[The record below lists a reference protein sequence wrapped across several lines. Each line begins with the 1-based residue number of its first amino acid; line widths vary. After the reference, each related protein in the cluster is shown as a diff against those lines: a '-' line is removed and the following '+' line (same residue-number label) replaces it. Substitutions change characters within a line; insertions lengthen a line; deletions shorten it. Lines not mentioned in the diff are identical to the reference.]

1 MGGHR
6 RRSCDSNDDDEHS
19 HLSSEAGEG
28 HRRCVHEGCLL
39 EATASIQAT
48 EAVGDILKF
57 VDHSAAHVAKQISIA
72 GIRDAEQ
79 TERPLSDARR
89 LDPGTGHGEAARR
102 ESRAQQ
108 RQQGSGI
115 KLSLRE
121 GRPTRMTSRIP
132 RTTPRTTPSQR
143 WAAGSMSRQGVAAPQ
158 GPSLRRSRSRGRPP

>member
-6 RRSCDSNDDDEHS
+6 RRSCDSNDDDDPS

-102 ESRAQQ
+102 ESRAQRRERLLAKMGRLQ
-108 RQQGSGI
+108 HVAPRRRCSSRPIFAKESFSGS
-115 KLSLRE
+115 
-121 GRPTRMTSRIP
+121 
-132 RTTPRTTPSQR
+132 
-143 WAAGSMSRQGVAAPQ
+143 
-158 GPSLRRSRSRGRPP
+158 PSLSRSRGRPP